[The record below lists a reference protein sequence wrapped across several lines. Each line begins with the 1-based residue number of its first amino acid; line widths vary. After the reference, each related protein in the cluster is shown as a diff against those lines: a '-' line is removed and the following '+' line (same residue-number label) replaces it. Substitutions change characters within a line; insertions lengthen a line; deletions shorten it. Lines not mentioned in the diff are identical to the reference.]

1 MADKQKSVTG
11 GCQCGAVTYEA
22 KGDPAMVIQCHCLN
36 CQKSSG
42 TGHVPFAGFAEPQ
55 VTVKGKTKAFSYIAD
70 SGGKATSNFCPE
82 CGSTLFGTTTSFPG
96 VMAIRLGSMNDSSAF
111 QPQMAVYAKRMRGWD
126 HDLKGAPTFET
137 MPPMQQARA

>member
-42 TGHVPFAGFAEPQ
+42 TGHVPFAAFPEPQ
-55 VTVKGKTKAFSYIAD
+55 ISVKGKTKTYSYKAD
-70 SGGKATSNFCPE
+70 SGGTATSHFCPE
-82 CGSTLFGTTTSFPG
+82 CGSTIFGKTTSFPG
-96 VMAIRLGSMNDSSAF
+96 VMAIRLGSMDDSSAF
-111 QPQMAVYAKRMRGWD
+111 QPQMDVYVKRLRSWD
-126 HDLKGAPTFET
+126 HDLKGTPAFDA
-137 MPPMQQARA
+137 MPPMPR